1 MGTRLAIPGQRAGR
15 RELARARRFRGDRK
29 LSHWARARDAAYHR
43 ILLHRHLRHHAG
55 LGAEHSRRADRSRHR
70 ADGRPYRFLPPYHD
84 RTGQRQQRPG
94 ACLRRADR
102 SAVAR
107 RFALDHGEHE
117 PQYDAYGS
125 NHADAALNLLT
136 SFIGM
141 FWQGE
146 VQMTRSSAALAVA
159 IGLLPATVQAQT
171 IEEKAQAC
179 SACHGENGV
188 PQQKDHPVIWGQQL
202 GYLFIELRDFKV
214 GARKNDLMSPI
225 AQSLDPTDLMPLAQ
239 YFSQKA
245 WPNLGQPPAT
255 GDVLAQ
261 AQRANGSIV
270 CTSCHQEGFKGDRT

>member
-1 MGTRLAIPGQRAGR
+1 MM
-15 RELARARRFRGDRK
+15 
-29 LSHWARARDAAYHR
+29 
-43 ILLHRHLRHHAG
+43 
-55 LGAEHSRRADRSRHR
+55 
-70 ADGRPYRFLPPYHD
+70 RPLM
-84 RTGQRQQRPG
+84 
-94 ACLRRADR
+94 A
-102 SAVAR
+102 
-107 RFALDHGEHE
+107 FA
-117 PQYDAYGS
+117 
-125 NHADAALNLLT
+125 
-136 SFIGM
+136 F
-141 FWQGE
+141 
-146 VQMTRSSAALAVA
+146 A
-159 IGLLPATVQAQT
+159 IGFFPAAAGAQT

-261 AQRANGSIV
+261 AQRANAAIV
-270 CTSCHQEGFKGDRT
+270 CTSCHQEGFKGDSVQPRLAGQNHDYLVKTMTDFRTGARANNPSMTDLMKAISDSDIAALATYIAGTQLQ